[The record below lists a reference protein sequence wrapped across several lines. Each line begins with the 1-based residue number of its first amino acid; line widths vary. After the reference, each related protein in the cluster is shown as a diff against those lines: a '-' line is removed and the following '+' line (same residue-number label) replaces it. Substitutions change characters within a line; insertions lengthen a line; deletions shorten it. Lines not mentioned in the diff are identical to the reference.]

1 MQWMFNFYVVRFKVK
16 GTTLGSLKLRI
27 SYDVKITHAID
38 SYCFKGKIH
47 TFKYFDYFVLCVF
60 NMGMKT

>member
-16 GTTLGSLKLRI
+16 GTTSGSLKLRI

-38 SYCFKGKIH
+38 SYCFKGKYIH
-47 TFKYFDYFVLCVF
+47 LNILIALY
-60 NMGMKT
+60 